1 MAYESS
7 WTRDSI
13 WAASYATAAAAVA
26 KLDTF
31 NLLCQARDWTQASAA
46 TQATSVGF
54 LTHWATVGTAE
65 WVFFSF

>member
-31 NLLCQARDWTQASAA
+31 NLLCQARDWTHGSAVTRA
-46 TQATSVGF
+46 TAVGF
-54 LTHWATVGTAE
+54 LTHSTTGETPQ
-65 WVFFSF
+65 